1 MTWAP
6 ERGRWMS
13 ALLGLGLLAGCKGL
27 FGSQGLPDD
36 PLFLDKK
43 PLESR
48 AQTGPPVAR
57 GYSEPVPPANPS
69 FAKDRP
75 GAVAAK

>member
-1 MTWAP
+1 MAWAAG
-6 ERGRWMS
+6 RGRFLS
-13 ALLGLGLLAGCKGL
+13 ALLMLGCLAGCKGL

-48 AQTGPPVAR
+48 AESGPPVALS
-57 GYSEPVPPANPS
+57 YSEPAPPSNPY
-69 FAKDRP
+69 FAKDRA
-75 GAVAAK
+75 GAIAVK